1 MTSEKVKQLLQL
13 SFKKKKKK
21 LRRLTQIV
29 HLKHDEQYYTL
40 KKKKIH
46 NFKCVAPGEGGMH
59 ITAHTCKVSSSYAR
73 NFVLSVVF

>member
-13 SFKKKKKK
+13 SFLKKKKKK

-40 KKKKIH
+40 KKKIH

-59 ITAHTCKVSSSYAR
+59 TCTYM
-73 NFVLSVVF
+73 